1 MYVICEINTKQ
12 STLSAVIETYVGY
25 GKLRSKVIA
34 LKAMV
39 YLTYHWNNWGSI
51 NIEMSLFVRYSIS
64 DK

>member
-39 YLTYHWNNWGSI
+39 YLTYH
-51 NIEMSLFVRYSIS
+51 
-64 DK
+64 